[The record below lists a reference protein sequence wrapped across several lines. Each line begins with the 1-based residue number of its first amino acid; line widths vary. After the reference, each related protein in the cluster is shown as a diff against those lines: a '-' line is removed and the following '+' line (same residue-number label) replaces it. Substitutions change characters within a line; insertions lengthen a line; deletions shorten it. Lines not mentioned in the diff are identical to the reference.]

1 MKLWLKKESEIA
13 YQLYGIVLDGILLFQ
28 QIY

>member
-1 MKLWLKKESEIA
+1 MKLWLKESEIA